1 MDKSKNFWDK
11 LDPYLYILPA
21 IIFMTALTIFPN
33 LYSFYISFTN
43 YSFPYHYEQY
53 KFIGLANYYDILT
66 GSEIKVFFGIFVWT
80 LIWAIGSVIS
90 QAILGLILALIL
102 NQKKLGGV
110 KIYRTLFIIP
120 WAIPAFISVL
130 MWGGILNSDGS
141 INAML
146 VFLGIGKVK
155 WLIVPF
161 WAKFSV
167 LLVNLWLGFPFM
179 MSVSLGALQ
188 SIPSDVYEAAS
199 VDGATKLQQFYK
211 ITLPLLRTAML
222 PVLLTSFAFNFN
234 NFTGIYLLT
243 QGGPPVPGG
252 SDGATAAG
260 ATDILISYTYKLAFG
275 QANTAFY
282 GLACA
287 YAVVI
292 FIMIGTLSAVNFKMS
307 GAFEEL

>member
-1 MDKSKNFWDK
+1 LEKKLGFLDKI
-11 LDPYLYILPA
+11 DPYLYIFPA
-21 IIFMTALTIFPN
+21 FVCMILLIMFPN

-43 YSFPYHYEQY
+43 YSFPYHYENY
-53 KFIGLANYYDILT
+53 KFVGLANYYDILT
-66 GSEIKVFFGIFVWT
+66 GSEIVVFLGTFAWT
-80 LIWAIGSVIS
+80 IIWALGSVIS
-90 QAILGLILALIL
+90 QVTAGLILALIL
-102 NQKKLGGV
+102 NQKNLGGV

-130 MWGGILNSDGS
+130 MWGGILNTQGS
-141 INAML
+141 INIILASAGL
-146 VFLGIGKVK
+146 DPVR
-155 WLIVPF
+155 WLTDPF
-161 WAKFSV
+161 WAKISV
-167 LLVNLWLGFPFM
+167 LIVNLWLGFPFM
-179 MSVSLGALQ
+179 MSVCLGALQ
-188 SIPSDVYEAAS
+188 SIPTDVYEAAS
-199 VDGATKLQQFYK
+199 VDGASKTQQFFK
-211 ITLPLLRTAML
+211 ITIPLLRTAML

-252 SDGATAAG
+252 AAGATAAG

-292 FIMIGTLSAVNFKMS
+292 FLMIGTLSAINFKLS
-307 GAFEEL
+307 GAFEEF

>member
-1 MDKSKNFWDK
+1 MDKSTSFREKI
-11 LDPYLYILPA
+11 DPYLYIFPA
-21 IIFMTALTIFPN
+21 LIFMAALTIFPN

-43 YSFPYHYEQY
+43 YSFPYHYEEY
-53 KFIGLANYYDILT
+53 KFVGLANYYDILT
-66 GSEIKVFFGIFVWT
+66 GSEIKVFLGIFIWT
-80 LIWAIGSVIS
+80 VIWAIGSVLS
-90 QAILGLILALIL
+90 QVALGLILALIL

-130 MWGGILNSDGS
+130 MWGGILNSDGYVNT
-141 INAML
+141 IFIAI
-146 VFLGIGKVK
+146 GIGKIK
-155 WLIVPF
+155 WLTDPT

-179 MSVSLGALQ
+179 MSVCLGALQ
-188 SIPSDVYEAAS
+188 SIPGDVYEAAS
-199 VDGATKLQQFYK
+199 VDGATKIQQFFK

-252 SDGATAAG
+252 ADGATAAG

-292 FIMIGTLSAVNFKMS
+292 FLMIGTLSAINFKLS

>member
-1 MDKSKNFWDK
+1 MEGKSLREKI
-11 LDPYLYILPA
+11 DPYFYIFPA
-21 IIFMTALTIFPN
+21 FICMIILIIFPN
-33 LYSFYISFTN
+33 LYSFFISFTN
-43 YSFPYHYEQY
+43 YSFPYHYENY
-53 KFIGLANYYDILT
+53 SFVGLANYFDILT
-66 GSEIKVFFGIFVWT
+66 GSEIKVFFGLFVWT
-80 LIWAIGSVIS
+80 VIWSLGSVIS
-90 QAILGLILALIL
+90 QVLAGLMLALIL

-130 MWGGILNSDGS
+130 MWGGILNEEGS
-141 INAML
+141 INL
-146 VFLGIGKVK
+146 VLANLGLGKIE
-155 WLIVPF
+155 WLTNPL

-179 MSVSLGALQ
+179 MSISLGALQ
-188 SIPSDVYEAAS
+188 SIPEEVYEAAS
-199 VDGATKLQQFYK
+199 VDGATKVQQFWS
-211 ITLPLLRTAML
+211 ITIPMLRTAML

-243 QGGPPVPGG
+243 SGGPPVPGG
-252 SDGATAAG
+252 PDGATAAG

-292 FIMIGTLSAVNFKMS
+292 FLMIGTLSAVNFKMS

>member
-1 MDKSKNFWDK
+1 MEKKLGFLDKI
-11 LDPYLYILPA
+11 DPYLYIFPA
-21 IIFMTALTIFPN
+21 FVCMILLIMFPN

-43 YSFPYHYEQY
+43 YSFPYHYENY
-53 KFIGLANYYDILT
+53 KFVGLANYYDILT
-66 GSEIKVFFGIFVWT
+66 GSEIVVFLGTFAWT
-80 LIWAIGSVIS
+80 IIWALGSVIS
-90 QAILGLILALIL
+90 QVTAGLILALIL
-102 NQKKLGGV
+102 NQKNLGGV

-130 MWGGILNSDGS
+130 MWGGILNTQGS
-141 INAML
+141 INIILASAGL
-146 VFLGIGKVK
+146 DPVR
-155 WLIVPF
+155 WLTDPF
-161 WAKFSV
+161 WAKISV
-167 LLVNLWLGFPFM
+167 LIVNLWLGFPFM
-179 MSVSLGALQ
+179 MSVCLGALQ
-188 SIPSDVYEAAS
+188 SIPTDVYEAAS
-199 VDGATKLQQFYK
+199 VDGASKTQQFFK
-211 ITLPLLRTAML
+211 ITIPLLRTAML

-252 SDGATAAG
+252 AAGATAAG

-292 FIMIGTLSAVNFKMS
+292 FLMIGTLSAINFKLS
-307 GAFEEL
+307 GAFEEF